1 MSFGKLSATSACL
14 IFLALPAAAQM
25 SANPPNIGEE
35 IRNMGARMGPNI
47 VRTTN
52 RLYGPLLKNM
62 PRDGVKVTANR
73 SYGDHQRHV
82 LDIYQPQNSEGALPV
97 VVFFH
102 GGGLVRGD
110 KKSYVN
116 IGTFFARHGIVGI
129 TANYRL
135 APEAKWPNG
144 AEDVAGTIKW
154 IKANAAGYGIDA
166 DRIFLMGSSAGA
178 VHVSGYAF
186 FEDNQLE
193 NDGVAGAILVSL
205 PNVDLV
211 KKAGS
216 KGAVLRSR
224 GEKAYYGT
232 DPGRYPSMSPI
243 NTIAGRVMPLYI
255 AYAELDPPGI
265 QGQNLLLIQALHR
278 RDKLLPTVKQAQG
291 HNHISIIRH
300 FNTKD
305 EALGLD
311 IIEFVKAH

>member
-1 MSFGKLSATSACL
+1 MAAVWSAA
-14 IFLALPAAAQM
+14 
-25 SANPPNIGEE
+25 
-35 IRNMGARMGPNI
+35 
-47 VRTTN
+47 
-52 RLYGPLLKNM
+52 
-62 PRDGVKVTANR
+62 
-73 SYGDHQRHV
+73 
-82 LDIYQPQNSEGALPV
+82 
-97 VVFFH
+97 
-102 GGGLVRGD
+102 D
-110 KKSYVN
+110 KRSYVN

-205 PNVDLV
+205 LNVDLV

-224 GEKAYYGT
+224 GEKAYYRDRSRQVPVHVADQHDCGSGHAPVHRLCGT
-232 DPGRYPSMSPI
+232 GPARDPGSEPAADTGPSSP
-243 NTIAGRVMPLYI
+243 G
-255 AYAELDPPGI
+255 
-265 QGQNLLLIQALHR
+265 
-278 RDKLLPTVKQAQG
+278 
-291 HNHISIIRH
+291 
-300 FNTKD
+300 
-305 EALGLD
+305 
-311 IIEFVKAH
+311 

>member
-1 MSFGKLSATSACL
+1 MSLGKLFAASACL
-14 IFLALPAAAQM
+14 MFLALPAAAQM
-25 SANPPNIGEE
+25 SANPPNVGEE
-35 IRNMGARMGPNI
+35 IRNMGTRMGPNI
-47 VRTTN
+47 VRTTIG
-52 RLYGPLLKNM
+52 LYGPLLKNM
-62 PRDGVKVTANR
+62 PRDGVKVTTDR
-73 SYGDHQRHV
+73 PYGGHPRHV
-82 LDIYQPQNSEGALPV
+82 LDIYQPRNSEGALPV
-97 VVFFH
+97 VVYFH

-110 KKSYVN
+110 KRAFAN

-154 IKANAAGYGIDA
+154 IKANAAEYGIDA
-166 DRIFLMGSSAGA
+166 EKIFLMGSSAGA

-186 FEDNQLE
+186 FEANQLE

-211 KKAGS
+211 KKAGP
-216 KGAVLRSR
+216 KGVLRSR

-232 DPGRYPSMSPI
+232 DPGKYPSMSPI

-278 RDKLLPTVKQAQG
+278 RDNLLPTVKQAQG
-291 HNHISIIRH
+291 HNHISITRH

-311 IIEFVKAH
+311 IIEFVRSH